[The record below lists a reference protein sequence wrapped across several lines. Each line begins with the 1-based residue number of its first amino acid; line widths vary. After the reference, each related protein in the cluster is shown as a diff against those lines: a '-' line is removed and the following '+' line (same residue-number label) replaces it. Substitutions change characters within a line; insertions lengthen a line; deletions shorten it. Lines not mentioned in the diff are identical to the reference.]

1 MDRHHPAEPAA
12 DLTRHLDF
20 AHDPVAI
27 VGVMPKGGGALGS
40 AAATSPQSR
49 LRRASLA
56 NGNTAS
62 MSTARTTIDFDRT
75 GKQVGFVDI
84 PHSPH
89 EDAWG
94 ATRIPIAVI
103 ANGRGP
109 TVILQAGNHGD
120 EYEGPIT
127 LGELIREL
135 DPGMVSGR
143 IIFLPA
149 INVPAVLAG
158 RRTSPVDGL
167 NLNRTFP
174 GDPAGTITQQISAY
188 VSDVVMPLAQA
199 YVDLHSGGSSLNIL
213 PSAIIEPAPDPVHRK
228 RNIDAVLAFDAPL
241 TVVIDNLGEPRTST
255 ATSVRAGLTT
265 VGTEMAGAGTVSLDA
280 LAICRRGV
288 RNVLGHFGVLPPT
301 GETPE
306 ARPENILR
314 IPGHDGYVLATTDGV
329 FEPFHALGAT
339 VHAGQAAGRI
349 HNLANPAREP
359 ETVFYLSD
367 GIVYGRRQPGRVVI
381 GNCCVTV
388 ARRYEGELA

>member
-1 MDRHHPAEPAA
+1 
-12 DLTRHLDF
+12 
-20 AHDPVAI
+20 
-27 VGVMPKGGGALGS
+27 
-40 AAATSPQSR
+40 
-49 LRRASLA
+49 
-56 NGNTAS
+56 

-103 ANGRGP
+103 NNGAGP

-127 LGELIREL
+127 LGELIRGL
-135 DPGMVSGR
+135 DPGLVSGR

-174 GDPAGTITQQISAY
+174 GDPAGTLTQQISAY
-188 VSDVVMPLAQA
+188 VSDVIMPLGDA

-213 PSAIIEPAPDPVHRK
+213 PSAIIEPATDPALRK
-228 RNIDAVLAFDAPL
+228 KNIAAVLAFDAPL

-255 ATSVRAGLTT
+255 ATSVRAGLVT

-280 LAICRRGV
+280 LGICRRGV
-288 RNVLGHFGVLPPT
+288 RNVLSHFGVLPPT
-301 GETPE
+301 GAAPT

-314 IPGHDGYVLATTDGV
+314 IPGHDGYVLATSNGV

-339 VHAGQAAGRI
+339 VHAGEAAGRI
-349 HNLANPAREP
+349 HNLGDPGREP
-359 ETVFYLSD
+359 ETLFYAAD
-367 GIVYGRRQPGRVVI
+367 GIVYGQRQPGRVVV
-381 GNCCVTV
+381 GNCCLTV
-388 ARRYEGELA
+388 AARYQGDLQ